1 LAPLS
6 IIAPASSFGVVGG
19 EIATITPT
27 TIDPQRKKRKKDFD
41 IR

>member
-1 LAPLS
+1 LAPLN

-19 EIATITPT
+19 EIVAIAP

-41 IR
+41 IH

>member
-1 LAPLS
+1 LFLAPLS

-19 EIATITPT
+19 EIAAIAP
-27 TIDPQRKKRKKDFD
+27 TIDPQRKKRKDFD